1 MLFWIYNIALI
12 LALPFLALVLTLR
25 ALFYQKRSFS
35 SYLLPNIPKKS
46 PHLKTIWI
54 HAVSLG
60 EVNTA
65 ANFINILAL
74 ECPDYEIFVS
84 SVTETGFKAASKL
97 SKVKAFYLPLDIY
110 LLQQRVIN
118 KVQPSCFLAVEGDLW
133 PTLSHLLYKKGIKQA
148 VISAKLSDNSSQRL
162 KQYPLIADFLYRY
175 IDRIYAQDL
184 LMKERFKAIGIDQR
198 KIIVA
203 GNLKYGPPIFNKVT
217 ENDQL
222 KLSNFLKLDINKKTL
237 AISCTHEAEEILILE
252 ALKEI
257 LSEVNII
264 IIPRHPQRFNL
275 VYEQLLSLNYKIA
288 LFSKAESKKGDLFL
302 IDAIGVLS
310 FIYER
315 SDLVIL
321 GGSFVENIGGHNLLE
336 PVYSKCPVIVGP
348 HMQTQLG
355 LLKLMHDNKLGIQS
369 SLKDLTSSIYTILYD
384 EKYLKQIDFF
394 IKKGQNPAKDLL
406 KIILDDF
413 HLS

>member
-12 LALPFLALVLTLR
+12 LALPFLAVVLTLR
-25 ALFYQKRSFS
+25 ALFYKKRSFF
-35 SYLLPNIPKKS
+35 SYLFPDIPKKV
-46 PHLKTIWI
+46 PGLKTIWI

-65 ANFINILAL
+65 ANFINTLAL

-110 LLQQRVIN
+110 LLQQRVTN
-118 KVQPSCFLAVEGDLW
+118 KIQPSCFLAVEGDLW
-133 PTLSHLLYKKGIKQA
+133 PALSHLLYKKGVKQA
-148 VISAKLSDNSSQRL
+148 VISAKLSDRSSKRL

-184 LMKERFKAIGIDQR
+184 LMKERFQAIGIDDQ

-203 GNLKYGPPIFNKVT
+203 GNLKYGLPIFNKVSQD
-217 ENDQL
+217 DQT
-222 KLSNFLKLDINKKTL
+222 KLSNFLKLDTNKKTL
-237 AISCTHEAEEILILE
+237 AISCTHEGEEVLILE
-252 ALKEI
+252 VLKNV

-264 IIPRHPQRFNL
+264 IIPRHPQRFHL
-275 VYEQLLSLNYKIA
+275 VYNQLLSLNYKIA
-288 LFSKAESKKGDLFL
+288 LFSKSKSQKGDLFL

-310 FIYER
+310 FIYQR

-336 PVYSKCPVIVGP
+336 PVYCKCPVIVGP
-348 HMQTQLG
+348 HMETQLG
-355 LLKLMHDNKLGIQS
+355 LLKLMYDNKLGIQS
-369 SLKDLTSSIYTILYD
+369 SLIDLPSSVYTILQD
-384 EKYLKQIDFF
+384 EKYLKQIDVF

-413 HLS
+413 HLY